1 MEGNR
6 EKEADESHPLL
17 ADDLRDKNNSTFD
30 PEDPEIDEDKR
41 LLTDHL
47 RRHFARDF
55 SDESMNT
62 TKSNKVVTTDTMM
75 YDTSTLVTWEAF
87 SMGSNSV
94 WKSWELWSMML
105 RLGAVCLV
113 VAILTVLLVRD
124 PAALRLSKFT
134 EVSKFLNVLVG
145 LLLGFFLS
153 SSMTRWHEC
162 IDGFMGLLDAIRNLQ
177 MQLAALGVER
187 EESTLV
193 VRYGLAS
200 AWLLYGSLM
209 IQWKTIAGV
218 NKKEAAGEMW
228 KLIHE
233 KLVNLDGTGDVPLLQ
248 TEEIEVVKPTR
259 DPSGMMWMWMGAL
272 IGKLAQEGFIPGMA
286 TPTYGRIM
294 NLCQDGHGGIRDVR
308 ASITVQAPLPYTHTL
323 SILVHINGL
332 LNALT
337 MGLVCG
343 VGLGTFLVRHKIH
356 IYENK
361 ATGNEAAQDVQG
373 MLVTFLYTFF
383 VPLLYQAL
391 LLISMH
397 IAQPFDNED
406 TSMPLDRLL
415 HSLEH
420 DVKNGTELWLQ
431 LPEEE
436 RPCFKQ
442 KA

>member
-1 MEGNR
+1 MQ
-6 EKEADESHPLL
+6 KEDDETKPLL
-17 ADDLRDKNNSTFD
+17 ADTD
-30 PEDPEIDEDKR
+30 PEDPDRNTKNEIQV
-41 LLTDHL
+41 L
-47 RRHFARDF
+47 RKHFTRDF
-55 SDESMNT
+55 SQESMNSEI
-62 TKSNKVVTTDTMM
+62 TKVKVQTDTMM
-75 YDTSTLVTWEAF
+75 YNTSTLVTWEAF
-87 SMGSNSV
+87 GMGSNSV

-105 RLGAVCLV
+105 RLALVCMV
-113 VAILTVLLVRD
+113 VMLFTVLLVRD

-177 MQLAALGVER
+177 MQLAALGVDR
-187 EESTLV
+187 QESTLV

-209 IQWKTIAGV
+209 IQWKQIAGLGG
-218 NKKEAAGEMW
+218 KEAANEMW
-228 KLIHE
+228 SLIHD
-233 KLVNLDGTGDVPLLQ
+233 KHVNLDGSGDVPLLS
-248 TEEIEVVKPTR
+248 TEEIQVVKPTR
-259 DPSGMMWMWMGAL
+259 DPSGMMWMWIGAL
-272 IGKLAQEGFIPGMA
+272 IGKLAQNGYIPGMA

-343 VGLGTFLVRHKIH
+343 VGLGTFLIRHKIH

-383 VPLLYQAL
+383 GPLLYQAL

-415 HSLEH
+415 HSLEQ
-420 DVKNGTELWLQ
+420 DVKNGTELWLH
-431 LPEEE
+431 LPADE

-442 KA
+442 PS